1 MLVGGTFAKTSERYN
16 FFLNNSDF
24 HQNLFPQSDD
34 GEGTFRDKEI
44 AKIIAG
50 GDIALQNRWGYIA
63 ESKYGGWGSRTG
75 ANAAYWDTDA
85 PQF

>member
-1 MLVGGTFAKTSERYN
+1 MRGIKATRFRVYYNAALVLVGGTFAKTSERYN

-50 GDIALQNRWGYIA
+50 GDIALQNR
-63 ESKYGGWGSRTG
+63 
-75 ANAAYWDTDA
+75 
-85 PQF
+85 